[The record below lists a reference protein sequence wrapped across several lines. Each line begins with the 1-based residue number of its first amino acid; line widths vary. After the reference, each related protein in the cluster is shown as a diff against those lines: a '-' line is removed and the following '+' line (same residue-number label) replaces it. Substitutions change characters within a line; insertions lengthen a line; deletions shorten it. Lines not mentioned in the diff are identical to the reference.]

1 MGEPSGPAARQLRP
15 TSVLPFASWAL
26 LLVLQLVSPDK
37 VWSWLLVAL
46 SFLIGIAYGW
56 ACMLRDQVNATRRT
70 LGTWVVVGDQIRE
83 QFTLINGGLLPVLW
97 ARVHDRSD
105 APGYHVD
112 RVETASPGD
121 RRTWHTFGMCQRRGV
136 FHLGPWDLE
145 MGDPLGFFRVM
156 HRYGES
162 ATIVV
167 YPRASHLPAIELP
180 RGRAPGRS
188 TSSDRALED
197 TMLVGGSR
205 DYAPGDPLRRVQWKA
220 SARHDR
226 LIVHE
231 FDREP
236 SGDLWLILDLHATV
250 QAGQEAESTVEYGI
264 ILTASLAAQF
274 LRQGERRAVG
284 LATSGRAP
292 IVIPPARG
300 QAQMWTILE
309 ALALAEPSSDVP
321 LADLLRQAG
330 PILGTGR
337 SLVILTPSQ
346 DPAWVASLLPLMA
359 AGNAPTAL
367 LLDAT
372 TFDPPAGSAGAMM
385 GLRGLLAQQR
395 VPSTVLSQGYPF
407 RPIDKIRRQRTEWRM
422 LSGSGR
428 VIRVEVEEE
437 V

>member
-1 MGEPSGPAARQLRP
+1 MAEPSAPAARQLRP
-15 TSVLPFASWAL
+15 TSILPFAAWVL
-26 LLVLQLVSPDK
+26 LFVLQLVSPDK

-56 ACMLRDQVNATRRT
+56 ARSLRDRVTATRRT
-70 LGTWVVVGDQIRE
+70 LGAWVVVGDQIRE
-83 QFTLINGGLLPVLW
+83 QFALINDGLLPVLW

-105 APGYHVD
+105 APGYRVD
-112 RVETASPGD
+112 RVETASPGN
-121 RRTWHTFGMCQRRGV
+121 RRTWQTYGMCQRRGV

-145 MGDPLGFFRVM
+145 MGDPLGFFRVT

-167 YPRASHLPAIELP
+167 YPRASYLPTIELP

-188 TSSDRALED
+188 TSSARALED

-205 DYAPGDPLRRVQWKA
+205 DYAPGDPLRRIQWKT

-226 LIVHE
+226 LVVHE

-236 SGDLWLILDLHATV
+236 SGDLWLILDLHAAV
-250 QAGQEAESTVEYGI
+250 QAGREAESTVEYGI

-284 LATSGRAP
+284 LAASGRAP

-300 QAQMWTILE
+300 QGQMWKILE
-309 ALALAEPSSDVP
+309 ALALAEPGLQVP
-321 LADLLRQAG
+321 LATLLRQIAPVLGAG
-330 PILGTGR
+330 RT
-337 SLVILTPSQ
+337 LVIMTPAQ
-346 DPAWVASLLPLMA
+346 DPGWVASLMPLVA

-367 LLDAT
+367 ILDAT
-372 TFDPPAGSAGAMM
+372 TFDPPAGSAAALS
-385 GLRGLLAQQR
+385 GLRDLLAQQR
-395 VPSTVLSQGYPF
+395 IPSTVLRQGFPF
-407 RPIDKIRRQRTEWRM
+407 RPIDKIRRQRTEWRT
-422 LSGSGR
+422 LSGTGR
-428 VIRVEVEEE
+428 VIQVEVEEE